1 MRKDDARKLDH
12 ATLEQL
18 RMRAVGRVQAGESP
32 EVVAKALGINRTTI
46 YVWLSKYREGGWRRL
61 KAKPIPGRP
70 PKLDQKAFKWI
81 YDTVTS
87 KNPLQFKFEFALWTR
102 EMVAVLIYKK
112 YKVRLSAVS
121 VGRLLAQMG
130 ITCQKPIHRA
140 LQRNETLVRQWLKK
154 EYPEIKRLA
163 LKERAEIF
171 FGDAASIRSD
181 HHSGTTWGKKGET
194 PIVESSGARFSLS
207 LISAV
212 TAKGT
217 MRFMIR
223 EGGVNSEVFIEFLK
237 KLLIGSRKNI
247 FLILD
252 RGSAHTSKKTKAFV
266 ESLGG
271 KLRLFYLPPYSPDL
285 NPDEL
290 VWNHLKNH
298 TVGKMVVTD
307 KLGFKRAVL
316 GSMRSLQKNRAKV
329 ASFFQKDNLK
339 YAA

>member
-1 MRKDDARKLDH
+1 MRRDDARKLDH
-12 ATLEQL
+12 KTLEQL
-18 RMRAVGRVQAGESP
+18 RMRAVRQVQAGESP
-32 EVVAKALGINRTTI
+32 EVVAKAIGINRTTI
-46 YVWLSKYREGGWRRL
+46 YIWLSKYREGGWSRL
-61 KAKPIPGRP
+61 KAKPVPGRP
-70 PKLDQKAFKWI
+70 PKLNDRAFKWI

-102 EMVAVLIYKK
+102 EMVATLIYKK
-112 YKVRLSAVS
+112 YKIRLSAVS

-140 LQRNETLVRQWLKK
+140 LQRNKTLVRKWLKE
-154 EYPEIKRLA
+154 EYPEIKSMA
-163 LKERAEIF
+163 LKEGAEIY
-171 FGDAASIRSD
+171 FGDAAGIRSD
-181 HHSGTTWGKKGET
+181 HHSGTTWGKRGKT

-212 TAKGT
+212 SAKGK

-223 EGGVNSEVFIEFLK
+223 EGGVNSKVFIGFLK
-237 KLLIGSRKNI
+237 QLLIGARKKI
-247 FLILD
+247 YLILD
-252 RGSAHTSKKTKAFV
+252 RGPAHISKMTKAFV

-271 KLRLFYLPPYSPDL
+271 KLRIFYLPPYSPDL

-307 KLGFKRAVL
+307 KPGFKRAVL
-316 GSMRSLQKNRAKV
+316 GSMRSLQKDKAKV
-329 ASFFQKDNLK
+329 ASFFQKDSLK